1 MAWTVDSQS
10 VSGNLFYLRAQSG
23 PVRHHLS
30 VGKYLYPWAG
40 PADDILRPDETK
52 HYNTDTAHENLVL
65 SSVSYTRDKVHLL
78 IVSLIEEMDIK
89 KSVLILVFSSYLIL
103 SVFCLIRNIHYR
115 VQL

>member
-23 PVRHHLS
+23 PVRHHFS

-40 PADDILRPDETK
+40 PAYDILRPDETK

-78 IVSLIEEMDIK
+78 IVSLIEEMDK
-89 KSVLILVFSSYLIL
+89 KK
-103 SVFCLIRNIHYR
+103 R
-115 VQL
+115 VS